1 MIKFILKLTF
11 ITFLFIGCNTSQKKE
26 PKQQIKTMESI
37 SKVISLKKNM
47 VIAHRGST
55 YWTPEETEI
64 AYQWARNIGADYLE
78 LDLQLT
84 SDGELVAFHDNDMLR
99 TTNVSV
105 VFPDNKTPVINDFT
119 LVQLRSL
126 DAGSWF
132 NLKNP
137 YRARSSFNNL
147 KIMTL
152 KDVLMIAEG
161 FRIKKDN
168 GVPVKEFVASNWNG
182 KFLYEIDPNDNGNR
196 PGLYIETKH
205 PKFNVEQILAK
216 ELSDF
221 GWNIN
226 TNPKNISTTNGKV
239 SIANSN
245 ERIILQSFSPQSIQN
260 LEKELPNIP
269 KCFLLWKADLPEDV
283 KISLPKAILFAKR
296 FNAAI
301 IGSSISGEPN
311 NYDELTAP
319 WMTDLIHEAGLV
331 IHPYSFDTDIQLNK
345 YNSRIDGA
353 FTNRADLTLAFY
365 NRKSTKSAE
374 EILDDLK

>member
-1 MIKFILKLTF
+1 MIKNILKL
-11 ITFLFIGCNTSQKKE
+11 IIIFLFIGCNTSQKKE
-26 PKQQIKTMESI
+26 PNQPNKKMESA
-37 SKVISLKKNM
+37 SKVITLKKNM

-55 YWTPEETEI
+55 FWAPEETEI

-84 SDGELVAFHDNDMLR
+84 KDGELVAFHDNDMLR

-105 VFPDNKTPVINDFT
+105 VFPDNKKPVINDFT
-119 LVQLRSL
+119 LVELRSL

-132 NLKNP
+132 NLKNSD
-137 YRARSSFNNL
+137 RARSIFINL

-161 FRIKKDN
+161 FCFKKDN
-168 GVPVKEFVASNWNG
+168 GEPVKELVAGKWNG
-182 KFLYEIDPNDNGNR
+182 KYLYAKDPSDNGNR

-205 PKFNVEQILAK
+205 PKFNVEHILAN

-226 TNPKNISTTNGKV
+226 TNPKKISTTNGKV

-245 ERIILQSFSPQSIQN
+245 ERIILQSFSPESIQN

-269 KCFLLWKADLPEDV
+269 KCFLLWKADFTEDV
-283 KISLPKAILFAKR
+283 RISYPKAIRFAKQ

-331 IHPYSFDTDIQLNK
+331 VHPYSFDTDIQLNAYHK
-345 YNSRIDGA
+345 RIDGA

-365 NRKSTKSAE
+365 NRKSAKSAE
-374 EILDDLK
+374 EVLDDLE